1 MARDASGWI
10 DPAAAASGG
19 EGMPRGAIHRLRAR
33 FEDHPWGVITAFL
46 APALVIYLLLTAY
59 PILKTFYN
67 SVHRIQPN
75 RPDEFVGLGNY
86 VELLTGDLIF
96 DKALVN
102 TFIWA
107 TVAPIVDVALG
118 LLLAAC
124 LYVRIPASR
133 FFRVAW
139 FSPVLISYVVVGVIW
154 MWIYNYDW
162 GAANGFLR
170 WLGLDAWAHVWL
182 GDPRTALWAVILV
195 DAWKWVGFHMVVCL
209 AALHSLPREV
219 IEAAELDNCGFW
231 RKLFFVEIPMIRT
244 TLVGLLILAFI
255 GKMKVFDLVWIM
267 TKGGPLWSTETLA
280 TYTYKRAFEW
290 QTFDLGYPSAI
301 AVVSFVLV
309 ITIVL
314 AVSWLVRRRE
324 RLEF

>member
-1 MARDASGWI
+1 MARTLGADVGGAEGA
-10 DPAAAASGG
+10 PAGIG
-19 EGMPRGAIHRLRAR
+19 ERLRAGR
-33 FEDHPWGVITAFL
+33 EETPWGVILVFL
-46 APALVIYLLLTAY
+46 APALVMYLALTAY
-59 PILKTFYN
+59 PIVKTFYN
-67 SVHRIQPN
+67 SVHLIQPN
-75 RPDEFVGLGNY
+75 QPDRFVGLSNY
-86 VELLTGDLIF
+86 LELLTGDLIF
-96 DKALVN
+96 EKALVN

-107 TVAPIVDVALG
+107 TVAPVVDVTLG

-124 LYVRIPASR
+124 LYVRMPWSR

-162 GAANGFLR
+162 GAANGLLR
-170 WLGLDAWAHVWL
+170 WLGLGDWAHIWL

-231 RKLFFVEIPMIRT
+231 QKLVFVEIPLIRT

-290 QTFDLGYPSAI
+290 QAFDLGYPSAI
-301 AVVSFVLV
+301 AVVSFLLV
-309 ITIVL
+309 IVIVL
-314 AVSWLVRRRE
+314 LASWLVRRRE

>member
-1 MARDASGWI
+1 VARSLNARVRVDDAPPGI
-10 DPAAAASGG
+10 V
-19 EGMPRGAIHRLRAR
+19 HRLRAR
-33 FEDHPWGVITAFL
+33 AGDSPWGVITAFL
-46 APALVIYLLLTAY
+46 APALAMYLLLTAW
-59 PILKTFYN
+59 PIVKTFYN
-67 SVHRIQPN
+67 SVHLIQPN
-75 RPDEFVGLGNY
+75 QPDKFVGLGNY
-86 VELLTGDLIF
+86 TALLTSDLIF

-102 TFIWA
+102 TLIWA
-107 TVAPIVDVALG
+107 TVAPVADVTLG

-124 LYVRIPASR
+124 LYFRLPASR
-133 FFRVAW
+133 LFRVAW
-139 FSPVLISYVVVGVIW
+139 FTPVLISYVVVGVIW

-162 GAANGFLR
+162 GAANGLLR
-170 WLGLDAWAHVWL
+170 WLGLDAWAQVWL
-182 GDPRTALWAVILV
+182 GDPHTALWAVILV

-209 AALHSLPREV
+209 AALHSLPGEV
-219 IEAAELDNCGFW
+219 MEAAELDNCGFW
-231 RKLFFVEIPMIRT
+231 KKLFFVAIPMIRT

-301 AVVSFVLV
+301 AVVSFLLV

-314 AVSWLVRRRE
+314 ATSWLVRRRE

>member
-1 MARDASGWI
+1 MARTLGADVAGAEGA
-10 DPAAAASGG
+10 PAGIG
-19 EGMPRGAIHRLRAR
+19 ERLRAGR
-33 FEDHPWGVITAFL
+33 EETPWGVILAFL
-46 APALVIYLLLTAY
+46 APALVLYLALTAY
-59 PILKTFYN
+59 PVVKTFYN
-67 SVHRIQPN
+67 SVHLIQPN
-75 RPDEFVGLGNY
+75 QPDRFVGLSNY

-96 DKALVN
+96 EKALVN

-107 TVAPIVDVALG
+107 TVAPVVDVTLG

-124 LYVRIPASR
+124 LYVRIPWSR

-162 GAANGFLR
+162 GAANGLLR
-170 WLGLDAWAHVWL
+170 WLGLGDWAQIWL

-231 RKLFFVEIPMIRT
+231 QKLVFVEIPLIRT

-301 AVVSFVLV
+301 AVVSFLLV
-309 ITIVL
+309 IVIVL
-314 AVSWLVRRRE
+314 LASWLVRRRE

>member
-1 MARDASGWI
+1 MARTLGADLAGAEGA
-10 DPAAAASGG
+10 PAGIG
-19 EGMPRGAIHRLRAR
+19 ERLRAR
-33 FEDHPWGVITAFL
+33 REDTPWGVILALL
-46 APALVIYLLLTAY
+46 APALVMYLALTAY
-59 PILKTFYN
+59 PIVKTFYN
-67 SVHRIQPN
+67 SVHLIQPN
-75 RPDEFVGLGNY
+75 QPDQFVGLSNY

-107 TVAPIVDVALG
+107 TVAPVVDVTLG

-124 LYVRIPASR
+124 IYVRVPWSR

-162 GAANGFLR
+162 GAANGLLR

-231 RKLFFVEIPMIRT
+231 RKLVFVEIPLIRT

-267 TKGGPLWSTETLA
+267 TKGGPL
-280 TYTYKRAFEW
+280 
-290 QTFDLGYPSAI
+290 
-301 AVVSFVLV
+301 
-309 ITIVL
+309 
-314 AVSWLVRRRE
+314 
-324 RLEF
+324 

>member
-1 MARDASGWI
+1 MARTLGADVAGAK
-10 DPAAAASGG
+10 PALAGIG
-19 EGMPRGAIHRLRAR
+19 ERLRAR
-33 FEDHPWGVITAFL
+33 LEDTPWGVILAFL
-46 APALVIYLLLTAY
+46 APALVMYLALTAY

-67 SVHRIQPN
+67 SVHLIQPN
-75 RPDEFVGLGNY
+75 QPDQFVGFSNY

-107 TVAPIVDVALG
+107 TVAPVVDVTLG

-124 LYVRIPASR
+124 IYVRIPWSR

-162 GAANGFLR
+162 GAANGLLR
-170 WLGLDAWAHVWL
+170 WLGLGAWAHIWL

-231 RKLFFVEIPMIRT
+231 QKLVFIEIPLIRT

-301 AVVSFVLV
+301 AVVSFLLV

>member
-1 MARDASGWI
+1 MARTLGADVAGAEAV
-10 DPAAAASGG
+10 PAGIG
-19 EGMPRGAIHRLRAR
+19 ERLRAR
-33 FEDHPWGVITAFL
+33 LEDTPWGVILAFL
-46 APALVIYLLLTAY
+46 APALVMYLALTAY

-67 SVHRIQPN
+67 SVHLIQPN
-75 RPDEFVGLGNY
+75 QPDQFVGFSNY

-107 TVAPIVDVALG
+107 TVAPVVDVTLG

-124 LYVRIPASR
+124 IYVRIPWSR

-162 GAANGFLR
+162 GAANGLLR
-170 WLGLDAWAHVWL
+170 WLGLGAWAHIWL

-231 RKLFFVEIPMIRT
+231 QKLVFIEIPLIRT

-301 AVVSFVLV
+301 AVVSFLLV